1 MIKTLTQ
8 LKRDARNGGLF
19 LELVERYGSAEN
31 IRENMK
37 GKREVIGANTVA
49 IFLKNTDGLKSEL
62 RFDAASLIEYTDK
75 TLTVYAPGER
85 DLTAEEESF
94 LAEWARIER
103 EYIEQNPYSD
113 TYWKKKFHF
122 EKSPFQ
128 YLNGWD
134 KVCGKRFDG
143 NSRKVID
150 NSTKGQA
157 ILRYNVHFT

>member
-62 RFDAASLIEYTDK
+62 RFDSAKLIEYTEE
-75 TLTVYAPGER
+75 TLTVYEAGER
-85 DLTAEEESF
+85 DLTADERAF
-94 LAEWARIER
+94 LDEWERIER

-134 KVCGKRFDG
+134 KVRGKRFKLYE
-143 NSRKVID
+143 NKVVDDSI
-150 NSTKGQA
+150 KGAA
-157 ILRYNVHFT
+157 ILRYKVHFA

>member
-1 MIKTLTQ
+1 MIKTLKQ
-8 LKRDARNGGLF
+8 LKRDAQNGGLF
-19 LELVERYGSAEN
+19 LELVERYGSTEN

-37 GKREVIGANTVA
+37 GKREVMGANTVA

-62 RFDAASLIEYTDK
+62 RFDAASLIEYTDE

-94 LAEWARIER
+94 LSEWARIEQ
-103 EYIEQNPYSD
+103 EYIKQNPYSD
-113 TYWKKKFHF
+113 TYWKKKFYF

-134 KVCGKRFDG
+134 KVRGKRFDR

-150 NSTKGQA
+150 NSIKGQA
-157 ILRYNVHFT
+157 ILRYNVHFA